1 MPRTGQRRTSVTRIA
16 TILSGAETAE
26 RAIQQLADLNI
37 DGLDWRVLRPEIDH
51 ERLMPGWPAGGSV
64 ASTGTGQPVGAP
76 IVADLPEENVLE
88 DEGIPDDE
96 AEYYAQSLDHGATV
110 LVIDSPAEQVNRVRQ
125 ILEDVGASRIS
136 ID

>member
-1 MPRTGQRRTSVTRIA
+1 MTHIA

-26 RAIQQLADLNI
+26 RAIQQLADLKI
-37 DGLDWRVLRPEIDH
+37 EGLDWRVLRPEVDH

-64 ASTGTGQPVGAP
+64 AGTGTGQPVGAP
-76 IVADLPEENVLE
+76 IVADLPEENVIE

-110 LVIDSPAEQVNRVRQ
+110 VVIDSPAEHVDLVRRV
-125 ILEDVGASRIS
+125 LENVGASRIS